1 MKKLND
7 YFNRSDPVRLQDEVF
22 FSVCY
27 FFGFRGREWLRNLT
41 KDNIVLRE
49 TSDGTEYIDLEKET
63 AEKNVRAGNQHSVK
77 QAIMTATPKNLSTC
91 PVELMKTYL
100 QKLPTQCLWPKPK
113 KNWTFDNYYSDKQ
126 VVGKNSLM
134 TMMKE
139 ISKRASLSHVYTN
152 HSIRSTVVTCL
163 QEKKHTIED
172 CQLVTGQKRK
182 ESVERYL
189 KRKPFSQKQQISDS
203 LKSGLR
209 GIDENVHSTSFDVNI
224 STERSEMITFTAHET
239 KQMKIVAD
247 ANTNRVEITF
257 Q

>member
-1 MKKLND
+1 M
-7 YFNRSDPVRLQDEVF
+7 
-22 FSVCY
+22 
-27 FFGFRGREWLRNLT
+27 
-41 KDNIVLRE
+41 LRE

-100 QKLPTQCLWPKPK
+100 RKLPTQCLWPKPR
-113 KNWTFDNYYSDKQ
+113 KNWSFENYYSEKQ
-126 VVGKNSLM
+126 VIGKNSLM

-172 CQLVTGQKRK
+172 CQLYSNWPKTKRICGK
-182 ESVERYL
+182 IF
-189 KRKPFSQKQQISDS
+189 KAKPIFSK
-203 LKSGLR
+203 
-209 GIDENVHSTSFDVNI
+209 
-224 STERSEMITFTAHET
+224 A
-239 KQMKIVAD
+239 
-247 ANTNRVEITF
+247 ANF
-257 Q
+257 